1 MAGADRDGGGT
12 RYGMLEPVRQY
23 AGEKLEESGEA
34 DLVSRSHAAFFLAL
48 AERAYPELPDAE
60 STVLEVNVG
69 PKHQGLPDLAILAP
83 LSARVPAAGADGRKD
98 SPVSLRFY
106 QVSGRVC
113 SAWRPGK

>member
-1 MAGADRDGGGT
+1 MTAGADRDGGGT

-83 LSARVPAAGADGRKD
+83 S
-98 SPVSLRFY
+98 
-106 QVSGRVC
+106 
-113 SAWRPGK
+113 